1 MAEQAENEGNIS
13 ESALKTILEKYGTIN
28 YDEDGKK
35 IKSITTTKEG
45 YEIAMKDIW
54 TGTATYI
61 VVADGSWNGTVNTP
75 KIDGTGLTA
84 VYWNGTNWIKLT
96 STSSKEEWNKWYD
109 YSKQNWANAQSD
121 DGSMWVWIPR
131 YAYIP
136 NSTGKDL
143 EVVFTDVNNNSL
155 NSEKTFT
162 GNNMGEYIA
171 HSGFKVEE
179 TELKGLWMA
188 KYEASGTFGTGDEEI
203 K

>member
-131 YAYIP
+131 YEYKID
-136 NSTGKDL
+136 STNKTIKVNFVKIGDTT
-143 EVVFTDVNNNSL
+143 TDGYTLHAAFGTDIDNGGWS
-155 NSEKTFT
+155 
-162 GNNMGEYIA
+162 
-171 HSGFKVEE
+171 
-179 TELKGLWMA
+179 TELPGFWVA
-188 KYEASGTFGTGDEEI
+188 KYAAGYQSRRRN
-203 K
+203 